1 MVKQYFKPT
10 TLGEALDLLRADKKA
25 LALAGGTFLAGSRF
39 HDAQM
44 SLVSISDLLPRGVDK
59 KGATLIIG
67 AGASF
72 QDLLDSPLCP
82 PVIKSAASGMAN
94 RNIRNRATVGG
105 NIGADKSCSSLPPV
119 FIAGKARYLLA
130 GGTVIAAEAWHSAA
144 RHENDEIIQA
154 VEIDFPKD
162 RVFDYGKYSRTS
174 CDLAVITCCVSASR
188 MPGGALGDL
197 RIAMGGLSLHP
208 RLFQEAE
215 TLLPLA
221 DVRGSADFKR
231 RRAALLLADVMASL
245 GRQA

>member
-10 TLGEALDLLRADKKA
+10 NLGEALDLLRADPKA
-25 LALAGGTFLAGSRF
+25 QALAGGTFLMSSRF
-39 HDAQM
+39 HAAQL
-44 SLVSISDLLPRGVDK
+44 SLVSLSDLLPRGMER
-59 KGATLIIG
+59 KGTTLRIG

-82 PVIKSAASGMAN
+82 PVIASAASGMAN

-105 NIGADKSCSSLPPV
+105 NIGADRSCASLPPV

-130 GGTVIAAEAWHSAA
+130 DGTIVSAEAWHSAA
-144 RHENDEIIQA
+144 HHAHDEIIQA
-154 VEIDFPKD
+154 VEIDLPEY
-162 RVFDYGKYSRTS
+162 RVFAYGKYSRTS
-174 CDLAVITCCVSASR
+174 CDLAVITCCVSASST
-188 MPGGALGDL
+188 PDGALGDL

-208 RLFQEAE
+208 RLFREAE
-215 TLLPLA
+215 SLLPLA

-231 RRAALLLADVMASL
+231 RRAAILLADVMASL